1 MKRTNIHRGVL
12 LSVLAVVVAFSG
24 IPLLAAVP
32 NSASTNQLQAETVSA
47 WDEYIR
53 GVDSRMQ
60 ARFAGG
66 ASFLWIDESKHRS
79 RRIVQGEVLVAPVLP
94 HGTQSVPNGL
104 IHHWIGG
111 ISIPGAAI
119 DSLVSVTQNYS
130 KYKEFYKPVV
140 ADSKVLGCTE
150 RDQRFSMV
158 WQHKVLFINAAIK
171 GEYQAHAVRVDRG
184 RGYNIAD
191 TVRVQE
197 IEHYGRSDERLL
209 PAGTGKGFIWRL
221 HSIARYEERDGG
233 VYFELEAIALTRD
246 IPGSVRWF
254 VNPVVNHLSINSLS
268 TTLQQTRDAVNSVSV
283 AKAGGPFC
291 SNP

>member
-1 MKRTNIHRGVL
+1 MSWTN
-12 LSVLAVVVAFSG
+12 VLAVLAGLNVFVCA
-24 IPLLAAVP
+24 PLFAA
-32 NSASTNQLQAETVSA
+32 ANQLQNETLKA

-53 GVDSRMQ
+53 VADSRMQ
-60 ARFAGG
+60 ARLDGQAP
-66 ASFLWIDESKHRS
+66 FLWMDESGRRS
-79 RRIVQGEVLVAPVLP
+79 RQVGRGAILVAPVLE
-94 HGTQSVPNGL
+94 HGTQRVWNGL
-104 IHHWIGG
+104 IHHWVGG
-111 ISIPGAAI
+111 LFIPGATI
-119 DSLVSVTQNYS
+119 DSLVSVTQDYS
-130 KYKEFYKPVV
+130 SYKEFYKPVV

-158 WQHKVLFINAAIK
+158 WQHKVLFITAAIQ
-171 GEYQAHAVRVDRG
+171 GEYQAHAVRADR
-184 RGYNIAD
+184 RHGYNIAD

-209 PAGTGKGFIWRL
+209 PVGTGSGFIWRL

-268 TTLQQTRDAVNSVSV
+268 TTLQQTRDAVNSVAI
-283 AKAGGPFC
+283 AKAGGSFC
-291 SNP
+291 TNP

>member
-140 ADSKVLGCTE
+140 ADSRVLGCTE
-150 RDQRFSMV
+150 RDQTLRLKANIKPTPSESIGAADTTLPTPFECRKSNTTVVPMNGSFPREPV
-158 WQHKVLFINAAIK
+158 KVLSGGCIVSPGMKSAMEECTSNSR
-171 GEYQAHAVRVDRG
+171 Q
-184 RGYNIAD
+184 
-191 TVRVQE
+191 
-197 IEHYGRSDERLL
+197 L
-209 PAGTGKGFIWRL
+209 PSRETSPGPSGGS
-221 HSIARYEERDGG
+221 SI
-233 VYFELEAIALTRD
+233 L
-246 IPGSVRWF
+246 W
-254 VNPVVNHLSINSLS
+254 
-268 TTLQQTRDAVNSVSV
+268 
-283 AKAGGPFC
+283 
-291 SNP
+291 